1 MMPDEKNKLTV
12 IPKSEK
18 KVVVQRKKAATKTRQ
33 AKKKWT
39 PFIRNLV
46 ISGLSL
52 VIALLL
58 LGFWFIVRPDNKT
71 EQHNLFNIEMI
82 SELTTLECR
91 YHNVS
96 VYEYDGEILGGIL
109 GSTSRYVWFEYDVI
123 IDVGIDIH
131 EVRIEDPTDN
141 GVVRIYLPPAKIL
154 GAAEDKSTI
163 SKPVYEI
170 GVWGSDLTAD
180 EERQIIHDGIEKLK
194 NDSKTQEVINEA
206 YNSAKDV
213 LEQYVVNMGKLIG
226 EEYVVEWIKVSDSVQ
241 TPTDSAPASTE
252 TSPSS
257 TTDS

>member
-18 KVVVQRKKAATKTRQ
+18 KVVVQRKKAATKIRQ

-58 LGFWFIVRPDNKT
+58 LGFWFIIRPDNKT

-96 VYEYDGEILGGIL
+96 VYEYNGGL
-109 GSTSRYVWFEYDVI
+109 FGSTSRYVWFEYDVI

-131 EVRIEDPTDN
+131 EVRIEDPTDD

-163 SKPVYEI
+163 SKPVYDI
-170 GVWGSDLTAD
+170 AICGSDLTAD

-194 NDSKTQEVINEA
+194 NDPKTQEVINEA